1 MDKSSDFPQQWTFA
15 DIPDQSGRTAV
26 VTGASSGLGLVV
38 TEQLASHGAHVV
50 MAVRDLTK
58 GERVRAELLGRHP
71 TASLELRLLDLADLD
86 SVNRFADE
94 LGSQLQS
101 LDLLVNNAGMGGGPR
116 RLSPQNYELTWAT
129 DFLGPFA
136 LTGRLLPMLEGGH
149 DPRIVTVGSN
159 FYKRMKVTL
168 PLDDP
173 RAEKSY
179 SGAKA
184 YVAAKTADLVFAVE
198 LERRLRARG
207 SSVRSLAAHP
217 GVANTPMQQSASS
230 MPERVLAKLL
240 SIALGR
246 SPEAG
251 ALPLLYGAVGRD
263 APAGRFLGPGLSKRD
278 ERVYA
283 DEVVAP
289 ANDPALARRL
299 WSVGEQLTGVSY
311 LNQTE
316 SSPPD

>member
-1 MDKSSDFPQQWTFA
+1 MDKSSAFPKQWTVA

-38 TEQLASHGAHVV
+38 AEQLSAHGAHVV
-50 MAVRDLTK
+50 MAVRDLAK
-58 GERVRAELLGRHP
+58 GERVRAELLTTHP
-71 TASLELRLLDLADLD
+71 TASLELRHLDLADLD

-94 LGSQLQS
+94 LGAQVQR

-149 DPRIVTVGSN
+149 EPRIVTVGSN
-159 FYKRMKVTL
+159 FYKRMKVVL

-184 YVAAKTADLVFAVE
+184 YVAAKTADLIFAVE
-198 LERRLRARG
+198 LERRLRAHG

-230 MPERVLAKLL
+230 TPERVLAKLL
-240 SIALGR
+240 NIALGR
-246 SPEAG
+246 TPQAG
-251 ALPLLYGAVGRD
+251 ALPLLYATVAAD
-263 APAGRFLGPGLSKRD
+263 APAGRFLGPALNKRD

-289 ANDPALARRL
+289 ANDHALADRL

-316 SSPPD
+316 PSPPD

>member
-1 MDKSSDFPQQWTFA
+1 MDKSSAFPREWTFA
-15 DIPDQSGRTAV
+15 DIPDQSGRIAV

-38 TEQLASHGAHVV
+38 AEQLCAHGADVV
-50 MAVRDLTK
+50 MAVRDLAK
-58 GERVRAELLGRHP
+58 GERVRAEILGRHP
-71 TASLELRLLDLADLD
+71 TAALQLRRLDLADLD

-94 LGSQLQS
+94 LGSQFQS
-101 LDLLVNNAGMGGGPR
+101 LDLLVNNAGIGGGPR
-116 RLSPQNYELTWAT
+116 RLSPQGYELTWAT

-136 LTGRLLPMLEGGH
+136 MTGRLLPTLEGARE
-149 DPRIVTVGSN
+149 PRVVTVSSN
-159 FYKRMKVTL
+159 LYKRMKVTL

-173 RAEKSY
+173 SAEKSY

-198 LERRLRARG
+198 LDRRLRAHG

-217 GVANTPMQQSASS
+217 GVANTPMQKSASS
-230 MPERVLAKLL
+230 TPERVVAKLL
-240 SIALGR
+240 SVALGR

-251 ALPLLYGAVGRD
+251 ALPLLYAAVAPD
-263 APAGRFLGPGLSKRD
+263 APAGRFLGPALSKRD

-289 ANDPALARRL
+289 ANDHALARRL
-299 WSVGEQLTGVSY
+299 WSTGEQLTGVSY

-316 SSPPD
+316 PIPTD